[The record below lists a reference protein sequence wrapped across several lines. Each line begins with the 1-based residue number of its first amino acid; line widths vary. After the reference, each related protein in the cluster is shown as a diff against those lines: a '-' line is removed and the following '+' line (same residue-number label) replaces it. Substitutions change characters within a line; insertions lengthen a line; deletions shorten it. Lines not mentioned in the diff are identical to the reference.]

1 MKRWLRHPLYTAVL
15 AIIWMVLQERL
26 TLGDFLV
33 GYLVGGI
40 VVWVCRDFWT
50 VRVTIRRPAVFV
62 ALILDFLREVVK
74 ANLQV
79 AWIVIRP
86 RPDVRPAFIAIP
98 LDLTDDFA
106 ITALANMITL
116 TPGTLSVDLADDRSA
131 LWVHCLSTDDVDA
144 VREQIKRQFEQP
156 LQKAIACSPL

>member
-1 MKRWLRHPLYTAVL
+1 MKRWLRHPLYTAML
-15 AIIWMVLQERL
+15 AIIWMVLQARL

-50 VRVTIRRPAVFV
+50 ARVTIRRPAVFV

-86 RPDVRPAFIAIP
+86 RPDVRPAFIEIP
-98 LDLTDDFA
+98 LDLTDDFT

-116 TPGTLSVDLADDRSA
+116 TPGTLTLDISPDRRYLYVHTLNLDDPEGVKEEIRA
-131 LWVHCLSTDDVDA
+131 AFEVYLRELS
-144 VREQIKRQFEQP
+144 R
-156 LQKAIACSPL
+156 